1 MLKDFVYIVFYG
13 TEPYTRNLHSRLLKC
28 LLTFI
33 KYFVCRT
40 IELAWK
46 KLKRIPGNLHSGV
59 ILKSKKKNA
68 SNRKAHMYFHL
79 YEDILLLLRSNITK
93 TRLSSHAGFTSVCLN
108 VATWIHVGANGHD
121 TYVKYTC
128 IRTHLRRTGPG
139 RPRSRQA
146 SGCRRCQRRAA
157 TGTTTKSSAPKNATT
172 RNSAHAVYSSDKHTI
187 LDPLF
192 QTQYQTTQSLVHA
205 KTPVNLRVL
214 YDILKNSRISSQT
227 DKCSDVS
234 LR

>member
-1 MLKDFVYIVFYG
+1 MQYNRAGLEETKANPRKLAFRRDSQEQEKKCVKSEGSHVFSF
-13 TEPYTRNLHSRLLKC
+13 TRRL
-28 LLTFI
+28 FI
-33 KYFVCRT
+33 
-40 IELAWK
+40 
-46 KLKRIPGNLHSGV
+46 
-59 ILKSKKKNA
+59 
-68 SNRKAHMYFHL
+68 
-79 YEDILLLLRSNITK
+79 ILLLLLSNITK
-93 TRLSSHAGFTSVCLN
+93 TRLASHAGFTSVCLN
-108 VATWIHVGANGHD
+108 VATWILVGANGHD